1 MDSLKLQEHVKEVV
15 STLAFAWTSTKPA
28 YLQTVHQLALDSS
41 PATRNIN
48 APFDLPVH
56 DLVTGTM
63 IRPSEMQNHILDRVV
78 PSLLPAIQSIAEDLL
93 NEHFGNTP
101 SIKSRIEEAV
111 TSGSLDRPL
120 ASKAHYWRI
129 TRNVVA
135 HGGGIISAR
144 VESEI
149 IDLLAAKK
157 ILFNQFQFW
166 GPLLDAG
173 HRVIPD
179 AVPVPIID
187 AAVANPHTPGENC
200 QVIDAKAEN
209 KIQIGLG
216 DILAAGE
223 VWADIIHVVCGK

>member
-28 YLQTVHQLALDSS
+28 YMQTVHQLALDSS

-135 HGGGIISAR
+135 HGGGFLEYG
-144 VESEI
+144 ESWS
-149 IDLLAAKK
+149 K
-157 ILFNQFQFW
+157 
-166 GPLLDAG
+166 GSS
-173 HRVIPD
+173 R
-179 AVPVPIID
+179 
-187 AAVANPHTPGENC
+187 
-200 QVIDAKAEN
+200 
-209 KIQIGLG
+209 
-216 DILAAGE
+216 
-223 VWADIIHVVCGK
+223 